1 MCYSNENRVYTNI
14 DIYDCEKYEVGQALS
29 DSYYEGGGT
38 NLALTWT
45 SYLTDNLSMKL
56 MHGRTERTSVSGSPN
71 DVDCNYVSAGG
82 GVVDAGVPLGCTN
95 NLSVYDRTDERE
107 QTRADFERLLGD
119 HMLRFGYD
127 AEINTYDLS
136 QGYSGPGGVTSSVS
150 TTTPGAQ
157 IPAPGPRPAG
167 YNAHDRT
174 SAVEGKREA

>member
-71 DVDCNYVSAGG
+71 DMDCNYVSAGG
-82 GVVDAGVPLGCTN
+82 GVVDAGVPLRSEEHTSELQSLMRQSCAVFCLN
-95 NLSVYDRTDERE
+95 KKNDEPNSE
-107 QTRADFERLLGD
+107 TQ
-119 HMLRFGYD
+119 Y
-127 AEINTYDLS
+127 
-136 QGYSGPGGVTSSVS
+136 
-150 TTTPGAQ
+150 
-157 IPAPGPRPAG
+157 
-167 YNAHDRT
+167 
-174 SAVEGKREA
+174 